1 MVCFWIL
8 HIYWNTLFSL
18 PRPQS
23 QISDFGTSK
32 VSYWSRACPVKHNM
46 TLSEQRASLVRIRL
60 QCRRPGFDP
69 WIGKI
74 PWRRERLP
82 IPVFWPR
89 KFHGLYPWG
98 CKELDTTEQLSLSF
112 HWNSDWIIQAIHTL
126 PSEGAKGEKEDK
138 EKKGATEV
146 GMVDYIT
153 NSMDMSLSKLQEMVK
168 DREASLDTVHGIT
181 KSWTQLS

>member
-146 GMVDYIT
+146 GMVGLHHQFNGHEFEQTPGDGEGQG
-153 NSMDMSLSKLQEMVK
+153 SLAWYSPWDHKE
-168 DREASLDTVHGIT
+168 LDTT
-181 KSWTQLS
+181 

>member
-18 PRPQS
+18 PKPQS

-98 CKELDTTEQLSLSF
+98 CKELDTTEQLSLSL

-146 GMVDYIT
+146 GMVGLHHQFNGHEFEQTPGDGEGQG
-153 NSMDMSLSKLQEMVK
+153 SLAWYSPWDHKE
-168 DREASLDTVHGIT
+168 LDTT
-181 KSWTQLS
+181 

>member
-89 KFHGLYPWG
+89 KFHGLYPWC

-146 GMVDYIT
+146 GMVGLHHQFNGHEFEQTPGDGEGQG
-153 NSMDMSLSKLQEMVK
+153 SLAWYSPWDHKE
-168 DREASLDTVHGIT
+168 LDTT
-181 KSWTQLS
+181 